1 VDFEVDDRSY
11 SELYSAYAAGTL
23 DPAFALLVETQA
35 SLRSD
40 IASDLRAGEMIAGA
54 LLDIE
59 MPAAL
64 REDALKRAI
73 AAVDWLE
80 TAGQPSAKAV
90 RQASE
95 ALDELTAL
103 PDPLREQALLAA
115 GGRAWQRT
123 SRGIRRL
130 KLETGGIAEAELYR
144 IEPGAAVPRHS
155 HGGAELSLVVQGGFS
170 DETGSFG
177 PGDLAIQGPDVT
189 HQPIGDEDGI
199 CIVLAVRDS
208 GLRFTGAMGLI
219 QRLLW
224 R

>member
-1 VDFEVDDRSY
+1 VDREGQGRIY

-35 SLRSD
+35 NLRGD
-40 IASDLRAGEMIAGA
+40 IASDLRAGEVIAGA

-59 MPAAL
+59 QPAPL
-64 REDALKRAI
+64 REGALERAL
-73 AAVDWLE
+73 AAVDGLE
-80 TAGQPSAKAV
+80 DDPDLRAAAASSA
-90 RQASE
+90 SD

-115 GGRAWQRT
+115 GDQGWRRT

-144 IEPGAAVPRHS
+144 IEPGAAVPRHG
-155 HGGAELSLVVQGGFS
+155 HGGAEFSLVVQGGFT

-189 HQPIGDEDGI
+189 HQPVGDEDG
-199 CIVLAVRDS
+199 VKHLARP
-208 GLRFTGAMGLI
+208 FY
-219 QRLLW
+219 
-224 R
+224 